1 MFYPFENCLF
11 FFTMSRYT
19 LKSDSVGGFSLFD
32 EDGQSVSASEWLQSF
47 SPRRVLALHGSMGA
61 GKTTFVKWLCEG
73 LGVQDAVNSPTFAI
87 VNVYDVPCRNLYD
100 NADDATEELYHFDCY
115 RLNSLR
121 EALDLGMPD
130 YLDSG
135 RYCLIEWPD
144 VVEPLLPEDAVSV
157 RFTVSADGCRVLEVE

>member
-1 MFYPFENCLF
+1 MFYPFENPIF

-19 LKSDSVGGFSLFD
+19 LKSDSTDGFLLFD
-32 EDGQSVSASEWLQSF
+32 EAGKSVSPLDWLRLF
-47 SPRRVLALHGSMGA
+47 YPRRVLALYGAMGA

-87 VNVYDVPCRNLYD
+87 VNVYDVPCRNLYN

-115 RLNSLR
+115 RLNCLR